1 MIFGTTPRNPAHS
14 RLPSFDFA
22 VRRCKNPP
30 YLLFMNCLFLF
41 LHLTRIWIRPPV
53 SAAVAS
59 TIPSN
64 APLALNALLIM
75 AHMHGVAASGAD
87 LLHRFSANGK
97 DLNQEEW
104 LLAVRYLGLKVRAV
118 SRSISRLHLLA
129 LPAVVW
135 QPDGQH
141 FILARVD
148 DGQFLIQDLAAGK
161 PLLLSLPDF
170 SARFSGQLILV
181 ASRTSILGSLAKFD
195 FTWFIPAGL

>member
-1 MIFGTTPRNPAHS
+1 MDTS
-14 RLPSFDFA
+14 
-22 VRRCKNPP
+22 
-30 YLLFMNCLFLF
+30 
-41 LHLTRIWIRPPV
+41 PV

-59 TIPSN
+59 AIPSDT
-64 APLALNALLIM
+64 PLALNALLIM
-75 AHMHGVAASGAD
+75 AHVHGVAASGAD

-104 LLAVRYLGLKVRAV
+104 LLAARYLGLKVRAV
-118 SRSISRLHLLA
+118 SRSVSRLHLLA

-161 PLLLSLPDF
+161 PLLLSLADF

-181 ASRTSILGSLAKFD
+181 ASRASILGSLAKFD
-195 FTWFIPAGL
+195 FTWFIPAVIKYRRIFLRGVGGFDCVAIVRTDYATLFSGGNEQGAGASRFQYA

>member
-1 MIFGTTPRNPAHS
+1 MDTS
-14 RLPSFDFA
+14 
-22 VRRCKNPP
+22 
-30 YLLFMNCLFLF
+30 
-41 LHLTRIWIRPPV
+41 PV

-59 TIPSN
+59 AIPSD

-75 AHMHGVAASGAD
+75 AHVHGVAASGED

-104 LLAVRYLGLKVRAV
+104 LLAARYLGLKVRAV
-118 SRSISRLHLLA
+118 SRSVSRLHLLA

-148 DGQFLIQDLAAGK
+148 
-161 PLLLSLPDF
+161 
-170 SARFSGQLILV
+170 
-181 ASRTSILGSLAKFD
+181 
-195 FTWFIPAGL
+195 